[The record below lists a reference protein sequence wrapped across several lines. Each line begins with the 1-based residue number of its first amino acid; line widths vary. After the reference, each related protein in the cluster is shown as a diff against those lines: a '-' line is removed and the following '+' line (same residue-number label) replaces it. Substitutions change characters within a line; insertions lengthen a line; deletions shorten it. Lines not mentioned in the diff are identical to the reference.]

1 MSFFSKFKSLF
12 GKKPEVQP
20 EEPIAPTPEPTKDY
34 SSLIALAT
42 FAQGAN
48 AEDVFPQLFIQSVDR
63 KLKRDVGRAQF
74 KEFMK
79 GGHLSLETTQV
90 AASTGNQGVQGIK
103 VVDEAVNASVVQEEV
118 QSIVQVEQELPPIH
132 EGMEPVVDA
141 KVEGQAGDIEL
152 EDDTQVVLQ
161 SYHGGME
168 LMVSA
173 EEKVQ
178 HAASE
183 FEYHSVTS
191 VSDLAAFDSSHTLMA
206 IDDSESEEEL
216 GSVND
221 DAYAEL
227 PPPTPFLAPSPFP
240 ADVTNEHT
248 LPLLPS
254 VDASIERPPASTE
267 AAKSSHLSFKDFNLM
282 QRIGKGTFGT
292 VFKARHRSTG
302 KIVAIKAVP
311 KYPSSRPQRTGRLNS
326 VVVLAT
332 DTLIASPHRA
342 SLDTNVS
349 TWVREEARKEK
360 EVDRKC
366 HQMYMAIEEMIA
378 LRRVEGIDEVLTLL
392 GSWHDPRGFYFVL
405 PLGECG
411 DLQSWINVKGPV
423 PEPQVQVIGVQ
434 VLCGIAALHA
444 RGIIHRD
451 IKPANILITA
461 EGKVVIADFGIAK
474 LNDTHRT
481 PWEYEIDGY
490 DVEGDLPVGNDETRR
505 RCGTLEYMSPEAWRK
520 EVYSYGVDIWAFG
533 VMMYRMLMGRTPWR
547 QYPADCTDLA
557 QTILTRHIQF
567 SQSRCAQ
574 YGVSKEAQ
582 DFVLECLE
590 RDPMTRPRADQ
601 LLDRP
606 FFDHLDWNSF
616 VPDEYLLSQLS
627 TTNDSYAHSC
637 IHMSPLTLNDE
648 TGFPLPADAPEGK
661 EPFDYFN
668 YTSDLL
674 QPSPSD
680 VPTSAFPSLP
690 SIIMSQVPEV
700 HEPVPTV
707 PLGLGLDLNLVH
719 VGYTPAQAAYSSSLL
734 VNSASLHALATP
746 LLHSPTPTAYSPTST
761 LVPTPTHS
769 PASSL
774 ALSPTTT
781 LVSDTCSLF
790 RPKLSSACDASDA
803 SHDSD
808 DLITRFKTWANT
820 LWTSKQEQ
828 RCYPSPPQPLAS
840 VA

>member
-1 MSFFSKFKSLF
+1 MPFFAKFKSLF

-34 SSLIALAT
+34 STLIALAT

-63 KLKRDVGRAQF
+63 KLKRDIGRAQF

-79 GGHLSLETTQV
+79 GGHLSESLETMQV
-90 AASTGNQGVQGIK
+90 VTPTVNQDVQDIK
-103 VVDEAVNASVVQEEV
+103 VVVDSVNISVAQEEV
-118 QSIVQVEQELPPIH
+118 LSLVQVEKELPPIH

-161 SYHGGME
+161 SYHGGMV
-168 LMVSA
+168 LMVRA

-206 IDDSESEEEL
+206 IDDFESEEEL

-240 ADVTNEHT
+240 ADVMNEHT
-248 LPLLPS
+248 LPPLPS
-254 VDASIERPPASTE
+254 VDDLVKMAPTSTE

-326 VVVLAT
+326 AVVLAT
-332 DTLIASPHRA
+332 DTLIASPYCA
-342 SLDTNVS
+342 SRDANMS
-349 TWVREEARKEK
+349 TWAREEARKEK

-378 LRRVEGIDEVLTLL
+378 LRRAEGIDEVLTLL

-434 VLCGIAALHA
+434 VVRLVFCVFVSRLQSTDILC
-444 RGIIHRD
+444 
-451 IKPANILITA
+451 
-461 EGKVVIADFGIAK
+461 
-474 LNDTHRT
+474 
-481 PWEYEIDGY
+481 
-490 DVEGDLPVGNDETRR
+490 
-505 RCGTLEYMSPEAWRK
+505 
-520 EVYSYGVDIWAFG
+520 
-533 VMMYRMLMGRTPWR
+533 
-547 QYPADCTDLA
+547 
-557 QTILTRHIQF
+557 
-567 SQSRCAQ
+567 
-574 YGVSKEAQ
+574 
-582 DFVLECLE
+582 
-590 RDPMTRPRADQ
+590 
-601 LLDRP
+601 
-606 FFDHLDWNSF
+606 
-616 VPDEYLLSQLS
+616 LLSYVASRPS
-627 TTNDSYAHSC
+627 THAGSFTAISN
-637 IHMSPLTLNDE
+637 P
-648 TGFPLPADAPEGK
+648 
-661 EPFDYFN
+661 
-668 YTSDLL
+668 
-674 QPSPSD
+674 
-680 VPTSAFPSLP
+680 PT
-690 SIIMSQVPEV
+690 
-700 HEPVPTV
+700 
-707 PLGLGLDLNLVH
+707 
-719 VGYTPAQAAYSSSLL
+719 SSSLPRAKW
-734 VNSASLHALATP
+734 SSL
-746 LLHSPTPTAYSPTST
+746 T
-761 LVPTPTHS
+761 LVLQSSTTPIGHHGNMKST
-769 PASSL
+769 
-774 ALSPTTT
+774 
-781 LVSDTCSLF
+781 DTMSTVTF
-790 RPKLSSACDASDA
+790 R
-803 SHDSD
+803 
-808 DLITRFKTWANT
+808 
-820 LWTSKQEQ
+820 
-828 RCYPSPPQPLAS
+828 
-840 VA
+840 